1 MSILIVED
9 NPVNAR
15 LLQLMLTAQGY
26 QTVVARNGNEALA
39 AVPEIPDLQ
48 LIITDYM
55 MPEMDGFEF
64 IAKVK
69 ALPTFH
75 PVPILVASAH
85 TDLETVKRAQSVQC
99 DGFLAKP
106 IDKTQLIKRVKHLL
120 HAQPSVLLHKHIMMD
135 RLDCGLQDYNL
146 LINDFE
152 AQVAT
157 TMPIVVLE
165 QGDSD
170 EPISENLKRLLEE
183 LAESAATLGA
193 DKFVRLYSACIGGG
207 QLTRSHCS
215 ELRKGIQELEMAL
228 RANTQSQP
236 SAVKETD
243 AA

>member
-15 LLQLMLTAQGY
+15 LLSLMLSAQGY
-26 QTVVARNGNEALA
+26 QTVVARNGIEALA
-39 AVPEIPDLQ
+39 AVSETPDLQ

-64 IAKVK
+64 IVKVR

-75 PVPILVASAH
+75 HCPILVASAH
-85 TDLETVKRAQSVQC
+85 TDFETVKRAQSIQY

-106 IDKTQLIKRVKHLL
+106 IDKTQLIKRVKQLL
-120 HAQPSVLLHKHIMMD
+120 RTHPSVLLDKRIMMD
-135 RLDCGLQDYNL
+135 RLDCGLEDYNA
-146 LINDFE
+146 LINDFA
-152 AQVAT
+152 AQVGT
-157 TMPIVVLE
+157 IMPIVVLE

-170 EPISENLKRLLEE
+170 EPISENFKRLLKE

-193 DKFVRLYSACIGGG
+193 DKFVLLYSACVGGAR
-207 QLTRSHCS
+207 LTRSHCA
-215 ELRKGIQELEMAL
+215 ELRKAIQELEMAL
-228 RANTQSQP
+228 MAYTQSQP
-236 SAVKETD
+236 NAVKRTD

>member
-75 PVPILVASAH
+75 HVPILVASAH

-106 IDKTQLIKRVKHLL
+106 INKTQLIKRVKHLL
-120 HAQPSVLLHKHIMMD
+120 HVQLSVLLDKQIMMD
-135 RLDCGLQDYNL
+135 RLDCGLKDYNL